1 MKDLSR
7 SSQSQTKGTADKAE
21 ESILHIAV
29 SGALCGGKH
38 RGHWAMDPGA
48 SWCLVF
54 SWDFWTSP
62 QCPIDLDAL
71 SPGSHWVW
79 MVPGGPLLRTARWPR
94 FATCAPGLGWGPE
107 YSRPCPSREQR
118 LQLSSAGRY
127 HEKSCGIQIW
137 NYSWKQTW
145 MTTKRL
151 FYCLSRSVSAIVLQT
166 GWPYDCC
173 DWKTCD
179 VWWGSIMSVS

>member
-62 QCPIDLDAL
+62 QSNCPIDLDVL
-71 SPGSHWVW
+71 SPGSHGSEWFQVALYFE
-79 MVPGGPLLRTARWPR
+79 LLDD
-94 FATCAPGLGWGPE
+94 LD
-107 YSRPCPSREQR
+107 
-118 LQLSSAGRY
+118 LQL
-127 HEKSCGIQIW
+127 
-137 NYSWKQTW
+137 
-145 MTTKRL
+145 
-151 FYCLSRSVSAIVLQT
+151 VLQA
-166 GWPYDCC
+166 
-173 DWKTCD
+173 
-179 VWWGSIMSVS
+179 